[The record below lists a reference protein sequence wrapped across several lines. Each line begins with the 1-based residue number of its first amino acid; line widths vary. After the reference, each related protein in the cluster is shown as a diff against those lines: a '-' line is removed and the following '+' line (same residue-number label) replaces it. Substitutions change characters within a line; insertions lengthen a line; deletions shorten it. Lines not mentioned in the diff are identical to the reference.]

1 MTEAERKMDIQLEDV
16 LNKEIVRLRRVEK
29 AAIDVVKAIN
39 GTSDYV
45 VWDKAF
51 DALESL
57 LKEKR

>member
-1 MTEAERKMDIQLEDV
+1 MSETEKEMDIQLEDV

-29 AAIDVVKAIN
+29 AASDVVKAIN
-39 GTSDYV
+39 GSSDYV